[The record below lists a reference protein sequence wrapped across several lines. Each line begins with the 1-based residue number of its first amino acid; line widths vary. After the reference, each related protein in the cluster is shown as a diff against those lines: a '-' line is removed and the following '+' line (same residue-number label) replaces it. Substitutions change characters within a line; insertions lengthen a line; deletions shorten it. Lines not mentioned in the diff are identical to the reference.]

1 MRHTIICG
9 IPCVYANPKK
19 QNIEIGRKFDEV
31 PLGCS
36 AFKQPEFEMIEEQIS
51 KEDEESH
58 LQKSSIKSEFSEAL
72 KFGTRSSVQ
81 IEKIND

>member
-1 MRHTIICG
+1 
-9 IPCVYANPKK
+9 
-19 QNIEIGRKFDEV
+19 
-31 PLGCS
+31 
-36 AFKQPEFEMIEEQIS
+36 MIEEQIS

-81 IEKIND
+81 IDKVND